1 MIESVI
7 IAGSGGQGVM
17 LLGKVLAEAVMRQ
30 DRQVSW
36 FPAYGPEVRGGTSH
50 CMVTIS
56 EQEIGSPYI
65 TQADTLIV
73 LNNPS
78 LERFKDRI
86 KNNGLLIL
94 NSSLAKTADFGG
106 IKILQF
112 PFTDIAIGLGN
123 IKVANMVALGCYL
136 GAKKIVKIK
145 DVLEVFRF
153 MAPAGKSDILEINQ
167 RALQE
172 GVSLA
177 NG

>member
-1 MIESVI
+1 MTESLI

-30 DRQVSW
+30 GRQVCW

-56 EQEIGSPYI
+56 DKEIGSPYV
-65 TQADTLIV
+65 TKADTLIV

-78 LERFKDRI
+78 LERFKSRI
-86 KNNGLLIL
+86 KDKGLLVL
-94 NSSLAKTADFGG
+94 NSSLAKNPGSG
-106 IKILQF
+106 RIKILDF

-145 DVLEVFRF
+145 EMLEVFRS
-153 MAPAGKSDILEINQ
+153 MAPAGKADILEINQ

-172 GVSLA
+172 GVKLV